1 MFYIGSYG
9 IKFALAD
16 VDTKQMQIDEL
27 FYYAKSN
34 IPYKNSIVYS
44 NNHKFT
50 DAIMAQ
56 GLNSILAHKQ
66 NQRLNF
72 FTDKKTHY
80 SGVANELFLQATNG
94 KDFLEHVYEVARIKI
109 EVINKTQELELKYD
123 SVIASLGRS
132 KTNDMMLWHTGKE
145 SVEFLY
151 KENNNIK
158 IQKIVPTYD
167 DFYMHLK
174 KKLAKNMIL
183 NPLTEKEILHGL
195 DIAIDFIQIPQNTLN
210 SLSTRTNVIGIGP
223 IHNYVAQ
230 HYVNFN
236 NIQNLIKQVPKVDLW
251 KYTRDELK
259 KAVLFLANKENKEIV
274 HLMYNNR
281 SYYNVD
287 KEMSNMMFLYGIM
300 HKLDIHNVKTVNPK
314 NTFGL
319 LVQK

>member
-1 MFYIGSYG
+1 
-9 IKFALAD
+9 
-16 VDTKQMQIDEL
+16 
-27 FYYAKSN
+27 
-34 IPYKNSIVYS
+34 
-44 NNHKFT
+44 
-50 DAIMAQ
+50 MAQ

-109 EVINKTQELELKYD
+109 DIINKTQELKLKYD
-123 SVIASLGRS
+123 SVVAALGAS
-132 KTNDMMLWHTGKE
+132 KTSNMIVWHTGKE
-145 SVEFLY
+145 SSEFLY
-151 KENNNIK
+151 KENNEVQ
-158 IQKIVPTYD
+158 IQKIISTYD

-174 KKLAKNMIL
+174 RKLKKNMIL
-183 NPLTEKEILHGL
+183 NPLTEKEISYGL
-195 DIAIDFIQIPQNTLN
+195 DLAIDFIQIPKNILN
-210 SLSTRTNVIGIGP
+210 NLNAGISIIGIGP

-236 NIQNLIKQVPKVDLW
+236 NIQNLIKQVPRVDLW
-251 KYTRDELK
+251 RYTIDELK
-259 KAVLFLANKENKEIV
+259 QAVLFLANKENKEIV
-274 HLMYNNR
+274 NLMYNNR

-287 KEMSNMMFLYGIM
+287 KEMSNMMFLYGMM
-300 HKLDIHNVKTVNPK
+300 HKLNIHSVKTVNPK